1 MKTRALG
8 ILAVATLV
16 SVPVLA
22 HWSTGDDGKAVDIEQ
37 VQSRE
42 VRASILTSGTLVY
55 EQQALLSPEVI
66 GRVRQVKVREG
77 DRVEEG
83 QVLLVLDDQMLRA
96 EVDQQQAV
104 VAQQRTAIERH
115 RVELQAARRQA
126 ERMGQLFRSHL
137 IDARH
142 HEQEQQAAQLAEI
155 GLRTAQE
162 SLGQSM
168 ARLQQARQQLAKATI
183 RAPMSGVVV
192 AISIKEGETAVPS
205 ASGIAGSS
213 LITIADPTTL
223 ITEVHVDEAD
233 IPRVQL
239 GQVAAVYAAGNPD
252 APVTANVSHV
262 ALTPRTALPGAPGS
276 GRSYTVRLRFEQD
289 GRMTLRPG
297 MSCRAEIYTRT
308 ASDVLAVPLQ
318 AVLSNN
324 SEFADPMAEDAG
336 QHYVY
341 VVRKGQAMKRIV
353 ETGLADDQY
362 QQVRTGLSAGE
373 QIVTGPY
380 KQLRYLRNG
389 DAVLSSRA
397 VAQ

>member
-22 HWSTGDDGKAVDIEQ
+22 HWGTGEDGKAVDIEQ

-66 GRVRQVKVREG
+66 GRVRQVTVREG

-96 EVDQQQAV
+96 EVDQHQAV
-104 VAQQRTAIERH
+104 VAQQRTAIERQ

-168 ARLQQARQQLAKATI
+168 AQLQQAQQRLAKATI

-239 GQVAAVYAAGNPD
+239 GQAAAVYAAGNPD
-252 APVTANVSHV
+252 APVMASVSHV

-289 GRMTLRPG
+289 GRLTLRPG

-308 ASDVLAVPLQ
+308 ASDVVAVPLQ

-341 VVRKGQAMKRIV
+341 VVRQGQAEKRVV

-362 QQVRTGLSAGE
+362 QQVRAGLTAGE

-380 KQLRYLRNG
+380 KQLRYLRDG

-397 VAQ
+397 VVR

>member
-239 GQVAAVYAAGNPD
+239 GQVAAVYAAGNPE

-262 ALTPRTALPGAPGS
+262 ALTPRTAVPGTPGS

>member
-22 HWSTGDDGKAVDIEQ
+22 HWGAGEDGKVVDVEQ
-37 VQSRE
+37 VQSRQ

-55 EQQALLSPEVI
+55 EQQAMLSPEVI

-83 QVLLVLDDQMLRA
+83 QVLLVLDDEMLHA

-104 VAQQRTAIERH
+104 VAQQGIAIERQ
-115 RVELQAARRQA
+115 RVELQAAKRQA
-126 ERMGQLFRSHL
+126 ERMAQLFKSQL

-142 HEQEQQAAQLAEI
+142 YEQEQQAAQLAEI

-162 SLGQSM
+162 SLGQSR
-168 ARLQQARQQLAKATI
+168 AQLQQSRQRLAKATI

-223 ITEVHVDEAD
+223 TTEVHVDEAD
-233 IPRVQL
+233 IPRVRL
-239 GQVAAVYAAGNPD
+239 GQAAAVFAAGNPD
-252 APVTANVSHV
+252 APVQAKVAHI

-276 GRSYTVRLRFEQD
+276 GRSYTVRLRFDED
-289 GRMTLRPG
+289 SRLTLRPG
-297 MSCRAEIYTRT
+297 MSCRAEIYTQT
-308 ASDVLAVPLQ
+308 ASDVVAVPLQ

-324 SEFADPMAEDAG
+324 SESADPMAEDAG
-336 QHYVY
+336 QSFVY
-341 VVRKGQAMKRIV
+341 VVEQGQALKRVV
-353 ETGLADDQY
+353 ETGLADDQF
-362 QQVRTGLSAGE
+362 QQVRVGLEKGE

-389 DAVLSSRA
+389 DGVRSIQADAR
-397 VAQ
+397 

>member
-162 SLGQSM
+162 SLGQST

-239 GQVAAVYAAGNPD
+239 GQVAAVYAAGNPE

-308 ASDVLAVPLQ
+308 ASDVLAVPLE